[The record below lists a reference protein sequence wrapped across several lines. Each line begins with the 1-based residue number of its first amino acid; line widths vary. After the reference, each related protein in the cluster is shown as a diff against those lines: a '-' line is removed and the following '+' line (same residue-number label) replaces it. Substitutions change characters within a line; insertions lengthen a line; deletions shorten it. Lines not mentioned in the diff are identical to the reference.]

1 MPLVLAVEHQL
12 ALLED
17 AVRAAG
23 DGVHA
28 ALVDIRQLHGAV
40 LLTLE
45 EKAGLLLLVKQG
57 VDILHAQVIRDF
69 EALQRI
75 ELADG
80 RKLTVTAGAD
90 PDGALGLV
98 GNQGKINAGF
108 QQDRFIQVKER
119 KLLAVVGDGEDGHPR
134 FEVQIQ
140 RAALQAAQLALLVG
154 NGPEGLLPGVPL
166 GKAAV
171 GQPILQDFSV
181 TGKGQL
187 IQVPN
192 HWLPLRVS
200 FRTIS
205 YHKFCLFQLFF
216 WQGA

>member
-28 ALVDIRQLHGAV
+28 ALVDIGQLHGAV

-57 VDILHAQVIRDF
+57 VDVLHAQVIRNF

-90 PDGALGLV
+90 P
-98 GNQGKINAGF
+98 N
-108 QQDRFIQVKER
+108 R
-119 KLLAVVGDGEDGHPR
+119 
-134 FEVQIQ
+134 
-140 RAALQAAQLALLVG
+140 
-154 NGPEGLLPGVPL
+154 
-166 GKAAV
+166 
-171 GQPILQDFSV
+171 
-181 TGKGQL
+181 
-187 IQVPN
+187 
-192 HWLPLRVS
+192 
-200 FRTIS
+200 
-205 YHKFCLFQLFF
+205 
-216 WQGA
+216 